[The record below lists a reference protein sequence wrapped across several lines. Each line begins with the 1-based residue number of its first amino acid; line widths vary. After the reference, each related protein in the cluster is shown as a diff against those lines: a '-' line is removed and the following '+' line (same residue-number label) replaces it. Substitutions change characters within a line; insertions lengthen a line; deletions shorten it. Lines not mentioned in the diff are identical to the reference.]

1 MLAGHCLTALSR
13 PATRIWEGWTTARA
27 VIEQLRAIGPVM
39 ATEINRYRRAED
51 RELLLSG
58 LGLAVGEAK

>member
-1 MLAGHCLTALSR
+1 MGRLND
-13 PATRIWEGWTTARA
+13 ARA
-27 VIEQLRAIGPVM
+27 VIDQLRAVGPVT

-58 LGLAVGEAK
+58 LRLAVGEEQA

>member
-1 MLAGHCLTALSR
+1 
-13 PATRIWEGWTTARA
+13 
-27 VIEQLRAIGPVM
+27 M